1 MDVFTLLKTDHEKVS
16 GIFDKLEETTERAA
30 KTREELFAQLK
41 QELDVH
47 AHIEETILYPAL
59 KEASQTREITVEAYE
74 EHAEVK
80 ELLARIEQTPPGEA
94 KWTDLVAELRHNV
107 EHHVDEEESELFDAA
122 RDVLSGAQIDDITRR
137 VQEAKQQGAKATGAA
152 TL

>member
-1 MDVFTLLKTDHEKVS
+1 MNVFDILKQDHQKVA
-16 GIFDKLEETTERAA
+16 GIFKQLEPAA
-30 KTREELFAQLK
+30 DDGTRQQLFTQLK
-41 QELDVH
+41 QELDLH
-47 AHIEETILYPAL
+47 AHVEETILYPAL
-59 KEASQTREITVEAYE
+59 KDASQTREITVEAYE

-80 ELLARIEQTPPGEA
+80 ELLARIEQTPPADA

-137 VQEAKQQGAKATGAA
+137 VQEAKQQGVKAAEAGAP
-152 TL
+152 

>member
-1 MDVFTLLKTDHEKVS
+1 MNVFDILKQDHQKVA
-16 GIFDKLEETTERAA
+16 GLFQQLEPAA
-30 KTREELFAQLK
+30 DDDTRQQLFTQLK
-41 QELDVH
+41 QELDLH
-47 AHIEETILYPAL
+47 AHVEETILYPAL
-59 KEASQTREITVEAYE
+59 KEASQTREIILEAYE

-80 ELLARIEQTPPGEA
+80 ELLARIEQTPPADDA

-137 VQEAKQQGAKATGAA
+137 VQEAKQQGVKAADAGAP
-152 TL
+152 

>member
-1 MDVFTLLKTDHEKVS
+1 
-16 GIFDKLEETTERAA
+16 LEPAA
-30 KTREELFAQLK
+30 DDDTRRQLFQQLK
-41 QELDVH
+41 QELDLH
-47 AHIEETILYPAL
+47 AQVEETILYPAL

-80 ELLARIEQTPPGEA
+80 QLLARIEQTPPSEA

-107 EHHVDEEESELFDAA
+107 EHHVDEEESELFGAA

-137 VQEAKQQGAKATGAA
+137 VEEAKRQGTKATGAA
-152 TL
+152 GL